1 MCGIVGLLS
10 RAPDPRPDLLAGMR
24 DAMRHRG
31 PDDAGAWWS
40 PDGCAG
46 LAHRRLAILD
56 LSAEGHQPMADAS
69 GRFRIAFN
77 GEIYNHRALREE
89 LAGRGASFRS
99 ASDTEVLLEAYRA
112 WGTDCLSR
120 LVGMFS
126 FGLYDTE
133 ARRLFLARDRA
144 GEKPLFYA
152 HSPGRFAFASEL
164 KGLMADPAFP
174 RELDLESLEYYLA
187 YGYVPGER
195 CILKGVRKLPQGH
208 AATYDLEDDRFRA
221 WRYWALPEPPAVPAA
236 DEAALLGRLDT
247 LLEESVRRQLVA
259 DVPVGILLSGGIDSS
274 LITAMAARVASGPVK
289 TFTISFPGY
298 GAYDEAPHARL
309 VASHFGT
316 DHTELAAEPAS
327 VTLLPELARQFDEPI
342 ADSSMV
348 PTFLVS
354 QLVRR
359 HATVALGGDGGDEL
373 FGGYR
378 HYNLINRAEPFRRA
392 IPSPVRTLARA
403 AAGALPAGL
412 PGRNRFLSC
421 IGPLP
426 LGVAPPTLYFDDRLR
441 ARLLSPLGG
450 LRSRPVPPP
459 ELYKAGLCPTARSPL
474 AQATAAD
481 FRSYLVDQILVKVDR
496 ASMLASLEIRAPWLD
511 HRIVEF
517 AFGEVPDALRATRKA
532 RKVLP
537 RRLAARLLPPGFDLD
552 RKQGFSAPLSAWFR
566 SAWGDFMES
575 VLLEA
580 PPGLFDGRFL
590 RELVAGQ
597 RKGYGNIARLFAL
610 TMFELWR
617 REYRVSFGGPP

>member
-1 MCGIVGLLS
+1 
-10 RAPDPRPDLLAGMR
+10 
-24 DAMRHRG
+24 
-31 PDDAGAWWS
+31 
-40 PDGCAG
+40 
-46 LAHRRLAILD
+46 
-56 LSAEGHQPMADAS
+56 
-69 GRFRIAFN
+69 
-77 GEIYNHRALREE
+77 
-89 LAGRGASFRS
+89 
-99 ASDTEVLLEAYRA
+99 
-112 WGTDCLSR
+112 
-120 LVGMFS
+120 
-126 FGLYDTE
+126 
-133 ARRLFLARDRA
+133 
-144 GEKPLFYA
+144 
-152 HSPGRFAFASEL
+152 
-164 KGLMADPAFP
+164 
-174 RELDLESLEYYLA
+174 
-187 YGYVPGER
+187 
-195 CILKGVRKLPQGH
+195 
-208 AATYDLEDDRFRA
+208 
-221 WRYWALPEPPAVPAA
+221 
-236 DEAALLGRLDT
+236 
-247 LLEESVRRQLVA
+247 
-259 DVPVGILLSGGIDSS
+259 
-274 LITAMAARVASGPVK
+274 
-289 TFTISFPGY
+289 
-298 GAYDEAPHARL
+298 
-309 VASHFGT
+309 
-316 DHTELAAEPAS
+316 
-327 VTLLPELARQFDEPI
+327 
-342 ADSSMV
+342 MV